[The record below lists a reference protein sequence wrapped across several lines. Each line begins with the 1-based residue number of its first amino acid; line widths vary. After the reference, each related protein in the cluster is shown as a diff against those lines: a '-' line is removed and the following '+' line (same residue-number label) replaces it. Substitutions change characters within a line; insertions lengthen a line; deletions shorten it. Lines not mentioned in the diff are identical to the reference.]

1 MGGMR
6 REPKPSPGPARQA
19 PREVLLRGLSVL
31 EALNWRPI
39 SSVDQVAAQTGLPKA
54 TVVRVLHNLA
64 SKGYAQRLPLRKGY
78 MLGGR
83 VLNLSS
89 GYDSRNTVVEKAR
102 PLIEAFTTRYK
113 WPVSLAI
120 VEIDSMRIRVSSSG
134 QSPFA
139 TPTDRARLNR
149 RVPMLISAHGRAY
162 LAFCPD
168 DERDIILSLLRASQR
183 RDDLIARDERY
194 VSATIAAIKRAGYA
208 MTAPM
213 QDEPAIGLA
222 VPIRSY
228 DRLLAT
234 LSLRYLGKAMSETE
248 VAKKYLDSL
257 RSLAETIASSAENR

>member
-1 MGGMR
+1 MR
-6 REPKPSPGPARQA
+6 RKPKPSPGPARQA

-31 EALNWRPI
+31 EALNCRPI

-78 MLGGR
+78 MLGER

-102 PLIEAFTTRYK
+102 PLIEGFTTRYK

-139 TPTDRARLNR
+139 TSTDRARLNR
-149 RVPMLISAHGRAY
+149 RVPLLVSAHGRAY

-168 DERDIILSLLRASQR
+168 DEREIILSLLRASQR
-183 RDDLIARDERY
+183 ADDLVARDERY
-194 VSATIAAIKRAGYA
+194 VNAMIRTVRRAGYA
-208 MTAPM
+208 MTAPLP
-213 QDEPAIGLA
+213 DEPAIGLA
-222 VPIRSY
+222 VPIRSN
-228 DRLLAT
+228 DRMLGT
-234 LSLRYLGKAMSETE
+234 ISFRYLGKAMTETE
-248 VAKKYLDSL
+248 VARRYLGPM
-257 RSLAETIASSAENR
+257 RSLAASIARTAIKT

>member
-102 PLIEAFTTRYK
+102 PLIVILGFTR
-113 WPVSLAI
+113 P
-120 VEIDSMRIRVSSSG
+120 
-134 QSPFA
+134 
-139 TPTDRARLNR
+139 R
-149 RVPMLISAHGRAY
+149 RP
-162 LAFCPD
+162 
-168 DERDIILSLLRASQR
+168 
-183 RDDLIARDERY
+183 
-194 VSATIAAIKRAGYA
+194 
-208 MTAPM
+208 
-213 QDEPAIGLA
+213 
-222 VPIRSY
+222 
-228 DRLLAT
+228 
-234 LSLRYLGKAMSETE
+234 
-248 VAKKYLDSL
+248 
-257 RSLAETIASSAENR
+257 